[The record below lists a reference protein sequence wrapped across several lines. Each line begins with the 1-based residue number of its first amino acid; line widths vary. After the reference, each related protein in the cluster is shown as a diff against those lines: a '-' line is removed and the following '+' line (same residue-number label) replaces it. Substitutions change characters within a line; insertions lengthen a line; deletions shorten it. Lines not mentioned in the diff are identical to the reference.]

1 MKKDLL
7 NWSIWKLF
15 MQIKQETLKYFH
27 IDKNRNILKWN
38 FKILCNILR
47 TFTYLKSTIKTLEKR
62 AKYVQS

>member
-7 NWSIWKLF
+7 NWSIWKLY
-15 MQIKQETLKYFH
+15 MQIKQEPLKYFH

-47 TFTYLKSTIKTLEKR
+47 TFTYSKSTIKTLEKR
-62 AKYVQS
+62 AKYDQS